1 MKRALIFPSVSVGYY
16 LLSLIFALPGVEHVL
31 AFLILVTIV
40 TIVSVHKVKAYD
52 GTIEVETDPG
62 GVKRVSFVVPG
73 DPETLLL
80 NKTQVSFVVKK
91 ENSQ

>member
-1 MKRALIFPSVSVGYY
+1 MKRALIFPSVSLGYY
-16 LLSLIFALPGVEHVL
+16 LFSLAITLPHVEHVL
-31 AFLILVTIV
+31 AFLILITIATIV
-40 TIVSVHKVKAYD
+40 GVNKSKAYD
-52 GTIEVETDPG
+52 GYIEVEEDPG

-91 ENSQ
+91 EKSQ